1 MLVGITY
8 DLRDEYIEMG
18 FGEEETAEF
27 DRADTIDAIEN
38 ALSGLG
44 YKTERIGHLKKLVTC
59 LSEGKSWD
67 IIFNIAEGLYGIG
80 REAQVPAILDAFQI
94 PYTFSDP
101 LVLSLTLNKAITK
114 RVVRDLGIPT
124 PDFVLIEK
132 LSDIDSVSLPF
143 PLFAKPVAEGTG
155 KGISDASKIGDKEN
169 LRALCH
175 DLIDRFK
182 QPVLLETYLPGRE
195 FTVGIIGT
203 GDDAKAVG
211 VIEVLLNKQAEKG
224 AYSYINKKKY
234 EELVTYSLVDDKMAS
249 DAARVALDSWV
260 GLGCRDAG
268 RIDIRSDANGKP
280 NFIEVNPLAGL
291 HPVHSDLPILC
302 RLSGISF
309 EKLIDEIMKSALKR
323 VACSDSYSG

>member
-8 DLRDEYIEMG
+8 DLRDEYIRMG
-18 FGEEETAEF
+18 FSEEETAEF

-38 ALSGLG
+38 ALAGLG
-44 YKTERIGHLKKLVTC
+44 YRTERIGHVKKLATC
-59 LSEGKSWD
+59 LSQGKSWD
-67 IIFNIAEGLYGIG
+67 IVFNIAEGYYGIG

-101 LVLSLTLNKAITK
+101 LVLSLTLNKAMTK
-114 RVVRDLGIPT
+114 RVIRDLGIPT

-132 LSDIDSVSLPF
+132 LSEIDSVSLPF

-155 KGISDASKIGDKEN
+155 KGISDASKVANMKN
-169 LRALCH
+169 LFTVCR

-211 VIEVLLNKQAEKG
+211 VIEVLLNEQAEKG

-234 EELVTYSLVDDKMAS
+234 EELVTYRLADDKMAL
-249 DAARVALDSWV
+249 DAAQVALDSWV

-268 RIDIRSDANGKP
+268 RIDIRSDAGGKP

-302 RLSGISF
+302 GLSGIGF
-309 EKLIDEIMKSALKR
+309 ETLIDEIMKSALKR
-323 VACSDSYSG
+323 VASSKPR

>member
-8 DLRDEYIEMG
+8 DLRDEYIKMG
-18 FGEEETAEF
+18 FSEEETAEF

-44 YKTERIGHLKKLVTC
+44 YRTERIGHVKNLITRLA
-59 LSEGKSWD
+59 EGKSWD
-67 IIFNIAEGLYGIG
+67 IVFNIAEGYYGIG

-101 LVLSLTLNKAITK
+101 MVLSLTLNKAVTK

-124 PDFVLIEK
+124 PDFELIEK
-132 LSDIDSVSLPF
+132 LTDIDSVSLPF

-155 KGISDASKIGDKEN
+155 KGISDASKVKERKN
-169 LRALCH
+169 LHAVCR

-195 FTVGIIGT
+195 FTVGITGT
-203 GDDAKAVG
+203 GRDAKAVG
-211 VIEVLLNKQAEKG
+211 VIEVLLNEKAEKG
-224 AYSYINKKKY
+224 AYSYKNKKKY
-234 EELVTYSLVDDKMAS
+234 EELVTYRLVDDRMAT

-268 RIDIRSDANGKP
+268 RIDLRSDAAGKP

-291 HPVHSDLPILC
+291 NPVHSDLPILC
-302 RLSGISF
+302 RLSGIGF
-309 EKLIDEIMKSALKR
+309 EKLINEIMKSALSRISSSKPL
-323 VACSDSYSG
+323 

>member
-8 DLRDEYIEMG
+8 DLRDEYIKMG
-18 FGEEETAEF
+18 FSEEETAEF

-44 YKTERIGHLKKLVTC
+44 YETERIGQVKNLVTC
-59 LSEGKSWD
+59 LAKGKSWD
-67 IIFNIAEGLYGIG
+67 IVFNIAEGYYGIG
-80 REAQVPAILDAFQI
+80 REAQIPAILDAFQI

-101 LVLSLTLNKAITK
+101 MVLSLTLNKAVTK
-114 RVVRDLGIPT
+114 HIIRDLGIPT
-124 PDFVLIEK
+124 PDFAVIEK

-155 KGISDASKIGDKEN
+155 KGISDASKVKERKN
-169 LRALCH
+169 LQEICR

-195 FTVGIIGT
+195 FTVGITGT
-203 GDDAKAVG
+203 GDDAKVVG

-234 EELVTYSLVDDKMAS
+234 EELVTYRLVDDKMAA
-249 DAARVALDSWV
+249 DAAGVALESWV

-268 RIDIRSDANGKP
+268 RVDIRSDADGKP

-309 EKLIDEIMKSALKR
+309 NELIDEIMKSALKR
-323 VACSDSYSG
+323 IASSKTG